1 MACYAPQTIQ
11 SFAWLPAGFVPG
23 VRQFAGGGSAQNRS
37 VLNRPAAER
46 RFGFWR
52 WLLRWHAGLPRLE
65 PEYLSEHRLR
75 DLGFIDGRA
84 VPPRDPLRD

>member
-1 MACYAPQTIQ
+1 MACCAPQSLQ
-11 SFAWLPAGFVPG
+11 SFAWLPAGSVPG
-23 VRQFAGGGSAQNRS
+23 ERHFADGGSAWGRS
-37 VLNRPAAER
+37 VLNRPAAKP

-84 VPPRDPLRD
+84 VQPRDPLRD

>member
-1 MACYAPQTIQ
+1 MACCAPQSLQ
-11 SFAWLPAGFVPG
+11 SIAWQQAGSVPDE
-23 VRQFAGGGSAQNRS
+23 RQFAGGRVAQNRS
-37 VLNRPAAER
+37 VRNQPGAEP

-84 VPPRDPLRD
+84 VQPRDLLRD